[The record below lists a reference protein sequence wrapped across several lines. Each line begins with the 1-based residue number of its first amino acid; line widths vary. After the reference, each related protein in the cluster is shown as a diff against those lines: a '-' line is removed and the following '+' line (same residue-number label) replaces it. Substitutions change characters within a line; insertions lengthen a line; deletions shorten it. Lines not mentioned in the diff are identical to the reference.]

1 MYVSKD
7 INDWSDLKDKTFG
20 VSSPGS
26 APHMFALAMMETAG
40 VPTDDIKIASA
51 GGSSGRLK
59 ALAAGQLDAAASS
72 PEFIPVVDHYGAQ
85 FLGFAKDMAPMF
97 PPFSLVV
104 LGRASCMG

>member
-59 ALAAGQLDAAASS
+59 ALAAGQIDAAASS
-72 PEFIPVVDHYGAQ
+72 SEFLPVVDQYGVKV
-85 FLGFAKDMAPMF
+85 LGVAKDMAPMF
-97 PPFSLVV
+97 PARTSVV
-104 LGRASCMG
+104 

>member
-1 MYVSKD
+1 MRGSKHWLRALLAGEVESADSNPSDALVAAEVGAQIRFIGSSIIGYPYAMYVSKD

-51 GGSSGRLK
+51 G
-59 ALAAGQLDAAASS
+59 
-72 PEFIPVVDHYGAQ
+72 EI
-85 FLGFAKDMAPMF
+85 
-97 PPFSLVV
+97 
-104 LGRASCMG
+104 GRAHV